1 MILNSFSVRWLDID
15 DTRITYTKEFEERDW
30 ILKAD
35 ILADS
40 IAMLTKKYN
49 QVLKDAGV
57 NSTILEVLN
66 HEEMK

>member
-30 ILKAD
+30 IFKAD

-40 IAMLTKKYN
+40 IAMLTEKYN

-66 HEEMK
+66 HEEIK